1 LGVFFLASE
10 TSFGAVV
17 SGNRE
22 ASAAAQDMLL
32 SGGNAADAATVCLL
46 MLCVTEPGATCLG
59 GEAPVMIFD
68 ANRQK
73 VDVLCG
79 VGTAPGSAKA
89 ARRYQLGTSWDEHGA
104 NWSHR
109 AVDWYKRGT
118 NWYSRGIY
126 DAATPAMVHLCATLL
141 MHYGTVSFERV
152 VEPVL
157 QWLMKNKPTQYRD
170 SVHKIV
176 INAVTGKPVKQASPD
191 SDSSTRLWWQDL
203 LHTFKRLVDAEKQQH
218 GDRQSKLRAVIREFY
233 EGEIAE
239 EIARWYEK
247 SHALLT
253 YEDLIRHTTKIES
266 PVSIDYGGLEV
277 LKCGLW
283 TQGPMV
289 SQALK
294 ILAGFDTRDQNCTV
308 DERSHLVT
316 EALKLAMADRF
327 RHFGDPDFNS
337 ITVDDLL
344 ADEYISLRRELL
356 NPHQAQTYGPGD
368 PLSCRAKALPADDG
382 APSSI
387 GTTTCTVADKFGNVV
402 AVTPSGCGSLV
413 GSAGTT
419 GIIHGT
425 RLSQFVQQ
433 SGHANSIECFK
444 RPCIT
449 PSPTMVMKDGKPLIA
464 ASIAWGDY
472 QDQLALNLIVELVS
486 HGQCFDDATSSQQV
500 MHPCLLMTPL
510 RKYQQGEIMIPV
522 VRERSAQHLID
533 LGHNVIRKNW
543 QYKWSVIYLDPEN
556 GQPRTWVGNK
566 PG

>member
-1 LGVFFLASE
+1 
-10 TSFGAVV
+10 
-17 SGNRE
+17 
-22 ASAAAQDMLL
+22 MLL

-46 MLCVTEPGATCLG
+46 MLCVAEPGATCLG

-68 ANRQK
+68 ANTQR

-79 VGTAPGSAKA
+79 IGAAPGSAKA
-89 ARRYQLGTSWDEHGA
+89 ARRYQLGTRPPRHGA
-104 NWSHR
+104 DWHKR

-118 NWYSRGIY
+118 RWYRRGIY
-126 DAATPAMVHLCATLL
+126 DAATPAMVHLCVSLL
-141 MHYGTVSFERV
+141 MHYGTVSFERA

-157 QWLMKNKPTQYRD
+157 QWLIKNKPTQYRD

-176 INAVTGKPVKQASPD
+176 INAVTGRPVKKASRD
-191 SDSSTRLWWQDL
+191 NNGSTRLWWQDL
-203 LHTFKRLVDAEKQQH
+203 LNTFKRLIHAEKQHH
-218 GDRQSKLRAVIREFY
+218 GDRQSKLHAVIREFY
-233 EGEIAE
+233 EGETAE

-266 PVSIDYGGLEV
+266 PVSIQYGGLEV

-294 ILAGFDTRDQNCTV
+294 ILAGFDTRDQDCTV
-308 DERSHLVT
+308 DERSHLVVET
-316 EALKLAMADRF
+316 LKLAMADRF

-344 ADEYISLRRELL
+344 ADEYISLRRDLI
-356 NPHQAQTYGPGD
+356 NPHQAQVYGPGD
-368 PLSCRAKALPADDG
+368 PLSCRARALSCDDG

-402 AVTPSGCGSLV
+402 TVTPSGCGSLA
-413 GSAGTT
+413 GAAGTT

-425 RLSQFVQQ
+425 RLSQFVQH
-433 SGHANSIECFK
+433 SGHANSIACLK

-449 PSPTMVMKDGKPLIA
+449 PSPTMVLKDGKPLIA
-464 ASIAWGDY
+464 ASITWGDY
-472 QDQLALNLIVELVS
+472 QDQLALSLIVELVS
-486 HGQCFDDATSSQQV
+486 HAQCFDDTITSQQV
-500 MHPCLLMTPL
+500 TNPCLLMTPL
-510 RKYQQGEIMIPV
+510 YEYQQGELMIPTA
-522 VRERSAQHLID
+522 RQESAQHL
-533 LGHNVIRKNW
+533 LAMGHKVRRNNW
-543 QYKWSVIYLDPEN
+543 QFNWSVIYFDPAN
-556 GQPRTWVGNK
+556 GNPRTWAGNR

>member
-1 LGVFFLASE
+1 LASK

-22 ASAAAQDMLL
+22 ASAAAQKMLL
-32 SGGNAADAATVCLL
+32 SGGNAADAAAACLL

-59 GEAPVMIFD
+59 GEAPLMIFD
-68 ANRQK
+68 AKTQK

-79 VGTAPGSAKA
+79 LGAAPGSARA
-89 ARRYQLGTSWDEHGA
+89 ASRYKLATPWDE
-104 NWSHR
+104 
-109 AVDWYKRGT
+109 RGT
-118 NWYSRGIY
+118 NRYRRGIY
-126 DAATPAMVHLCATLL
+126 DAATPATVHLCVSLL
-141 MHYGTVSFERV
+141 IHYGTASFERV

-157 QWLMKNKPTQYRD
+157 EWLIKNKPTQYRD
-170 SVHKIV
+170 SVHKV
-176 INAVTGKPVKQASPD
+176 LINGVTGEPVEKASRD
-191 SDSSTRLWWQDL
+191 NDGSTQLWWQDL
-203 LHTFKRLVDAEKQQH
+203 LNTFKRLVDAEKRQP
-218 GDRQSKLRAVIREFY
+218 GDRQSKLHAVIREFY

-253 YEDLIRHTTKIES
+253 YEDLARHTTRIES
-266 PVSIDYGGLEV
+266 PVSIEYGGLEV

-294 ILAGFDTRDQNCTV
+294 ILSGFDTRDQNCNV
-308 DERSHLVT
+308 DERSHLVAET
-316 EALKLAMADRF
+316 LKLAMADRF

-344 ADEYISLRRELL
+344 ADEYISLRRGLI

-368 PLSCRAKALPADDG
+368 PLSCLARALPADDG

-387 GTTTCTVADKFGNVV
+387 GTTTCSVADKFGNVV
-402 AVTPSGCGSLV
+402 AVTPSGCGSLA

-425 RLSQFVQQ
+425 RLGAFVQQ
-433 SGHANSIECFK
+433 SGHANSIACLK

-449 PSPTMVMKDGKPLIA
+449 PSPTMVLKDGKPLIA
-464 ASIAWGDY
+464 ASMVWGDY

-486 HGQCFDDATSSQQV
+486 HAQCFDDTITSQQII
-500 MHPCLLMTPL
+500 HPCVLMTPF
-510 RKYQQGEIMIPV
+510 RKYQHGEIMVPIM
-522 VRERSAQHLID
+522 RSGSAEHLQRM
-533 LGHNVIRKNW
+533 GHRVIRQQW
-543 QYKWSVIYLDPEN
+543 YYSWSVIYFDPLS
-556 GQPRTWVGNK
+556 GQPRTWTGS
-566 PG
+566 